1 MLNINKLIVL
11 WQRSSEVEQGT
22 HKPLVSGPI
31 PLAAIFFYIFNYAEI
46 IFGEIFKDC

>member
-1 MLNINKLIVL
+1 MLNQNKLVDL

-31 PLAAIFFYIFNYAEI
+31 PLAAIFFYIFNYAKI
-46 IFGEIFKDC
+46 VFGKIFKDY